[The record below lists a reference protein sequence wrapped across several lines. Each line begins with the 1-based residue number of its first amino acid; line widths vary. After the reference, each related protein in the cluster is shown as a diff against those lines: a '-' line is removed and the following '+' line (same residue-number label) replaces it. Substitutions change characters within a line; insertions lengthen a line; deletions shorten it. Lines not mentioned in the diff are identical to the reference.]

1 MTAPSRDSEIRR
13 KRARKDKIS
22 KLRLRYRKAHSSKDK
37 DDIFEKVKSMSPTIT
52 REQFEAPLNKAKT
65 SV

>member
-1 MTAPSRDSEIRR
+1 MTAPSRNSEIRR

-22 KLRLRYRKAHSSKDK
+22 KLRLRYRKAASSKEK

-52 REQFEAPLNKAKT
+52 REQFEAPLNKTKA
-65 SV
+65 SA